1 MGREQIGQ
9 DLPSPCVTLIARDQM
24 AETRSLPMVARN
36 TGMPTARPPQR
47 SQFQNK
53 PFGPRVRVSVLP
65 QFGQV
70 NMVAGSTHFGNKS
83 ATSAR
88 SSFNSFTVASI
99 FARLNSLTGTP

>member
-1 MGREQIGQ
+1 MAREQIGQ
-9 DLPSPCVTLIARDQM
+9 DLPVSPVELIARDQR
-24 AETRSLPMVARN
+24 AVTRSLPMVARN
-36 TGMPTARPPQR
+36 TGIPTARPPQW

-70 NMVAGSTHFGNKS
+70 NMVIAGAHFGNKS

-99 FARLNSLTGTP
+99 FARLKSLIETS